1 MKLQRVL
8 QYAQQLLIESIQ
20 EGDTVVDAT
29 AGNGH
34 DTLFLAQL
42 VGDNGQVYA
51 FDVQKNA
58 VDATLLRLLDNALEH
73 RALVLH
79 TGHENIAKHVK
90 KPVAAAIFN
99 LGYLPGS
106 DHDIVTK
113 PNTTILA
120 IQDLLQL
127 LKIGGL
133 IVLVIYHGHPG
144 GKEERD
150 AVIDYVSQLPQKYI
164 HVLKYEFLNQQNDP
178 PFVIALEKMK
188 DFPVP
193 VTQTI
198 LNAQAAGCDGN

>member
-8 QYAQQLLIESIQ
+8 QYAQQLLKDSIE

-51 FDVQKNA
+51 FDIQKSA
-58 VDATLLRLLDNALEH
+58 VDATLNRLLDHALEH

-79 TGHENIAKHVK
+79 AGHEQVAKYVQ

-106 DHDIVTK
+106 DHDIITK
-113 PNTTILA
+113 PNTTIQA
-120 IQDLLQL
+120 IQALLDLL
-127 LKIGGL
+127 KVGGI
-133 IVLVIYHGHPG
+133 IVLVIYHGHEG

-150 AVIDYVSQLPQKYI
+150 AVIDYVRTLPQKFV

-188 DFPVP
+188 ERPKNP
-193 VTQTI
+193 
-198 LNAQAAGCDGN
+198 

>member
-8 QYAQQLLIESIQ
+8 QYAQQLIKETVK

-29 AGNGH
+29 AGNGY

-42 VGDNGQVYA
+42 VGDEGQVYA

-58 VDATLLRLLDNALEH
+58 VDATLHRLLDNGLEH

-79 TGHENIAKHVK
+79 RGHEEVVNYVH

-106 DHDIVTK
+106 NHDIITQ
-113 PNTTILA
+113 PNTTIQA
-120 IQDLLQL
+120 IEDLLQL
-127 LKIGGL
+127 LKNGGL

-150 AVIDYVSQLPQKYI
+150 AVIEYVSQLPQKYV

-178 PFVIALEKMK
+178 PFVIALEKVK
-188 DFPVP
+188 DYS
-193 VTQTI
+193 
-198 LNAQAAGCDGN
+198 LS

>member
-8 QYAQQLLIESIQ
+8 QYAQQLLKDSID

-51 FDVQKNA
+51 FDVQKEA
-58 VDATLLRLLDNALEH
+58 VDATLLRLLDHGLEH
-73 RALVLH
+73 RALILNK
-79 TGHENIAKHVK
+79 GHEDVAQYVH

-106 DHDIVTK
+106 NHDIITK
-113 PNTTILA
+113 PATTTQA
-120 IQDLLQL
+120 IEEL
-127 LKIGGL
+127 LKLLKVGGL
-133 IVLVIYHGHPG
+133 IILVIYHGHPG

-150 AVIDYVSQLPQKYI
+150 TVMDYVSRLPQKHV

-188 DFPVP
+188 EFP
-193 VTQTI
+193 I
-198 LNAQAAGCDGN
+198 